1 MQCPSTASVVSKMLD
16 VKLSALESAD
26 NTLSFA
32 NLRRERRRHQ
42 RRRRASAQHSPW
54 DPADDER
61 SATGFG
67 SARTST
73 DDSVDAAVATA
84 DASTDDAPTSSETA
98 STPSSARGKA
108 SRSTS
113 TADSSD
119 MASLLSSDDD
129 DDGASTTLGQMLS
142 VIGTVCDSTLVPGDA
157 VDASAPY
164 DVAWWS
170 IFPTVER
177 LWVRRKL
184 SRGFSDEVRAL
195 CTHTHTHTRPNVDPT
210 RRLFASCAVVGERGR
225 RHAALPGQ
233 RRVVVVRRAQRSR
246 HPPVGCLCA
255 RLERILPLA
264 ALFQR
269 GAVRAR
275 RSRQRK
281 RQLQPAVRVR
291 TFRVAGA
298 CAPAGRQTDLPL
310 TPRPAPLSPTQQ
322 HCTTQGFAF

>member
-1 MQCPSTASVVSKMLD
+1 MYSWVWQAQYAPYRPVAVALGGVGECSDSLASLSSSLSTKAYKSVNVYSYFALKTLWREGTIEAPSFCSDDTPQSECTMQCPSTASVVSKMLD

-84 DASTDDAPTSSETA
+84 DASTDDALTSSETA

-195 CTHTHTHTRPNVDPT
+195 CTQTHTHTHT
-210 RRLFASCAVVGERGR
+210 S
-225 RHAALPGQ
+225 
-233 RRVVVVRRAQRSR
+233 
-246 HPPVGCLCA
+246 
-255 RLERILPLA
+255 
-264 ALFQR
+264 
-269 GAVRAR
+269 
-275 RSRQRK
+275 
-281 RQLQPAVRVR
+281 
-291 TFRVAGA
+291 
-298 CAPAGRQTDLPL
+298 
-310 TPRPAPLSPTQQ
+310 PRPVS
-322 HCTTQGFAF
+322 

>member
-1 MQCPSTASVVSKMLD
+1 MYSYFALKTLWREGTIEAPSFCSDDTPQSECTMQCPSTASVVSKMLD

-67 SARTST
+67 SARAST

-195 CTHTHTHTRPNVDPT
+195 CTHTHTHT
-210 RRLFASCAVVGERGR
+210 S
-225 RHAALPGQ
+225 
-233 RRVVVVRRAQRSR
+233 
-246 HPPVGCLCA
+246 
-255 RLERILPLA
+255 
-264 ALFQR
+264 
-269 GAVRAR
+269 
-275 RSRQRK
+275 
-281 RQLQPAVRVR
+281 
-291 TFRVAGA
+291 
-298 CAPAGRQTDLPL
+298 
-310 TPRPAPLSPTQQ
+310 
-322 HCTTQGFAF
+322 